1 MQCEKKTEMAE
12 AFSLEDLILSVK
24 DRSTA
29 VSGNE
34 AKRARRSGAASSS
47 DSDHLK
53 CHVGLHSDTHTHTHT
68 HTHIYIYIYHIF
80 VDIIYNYRPHRKG

>member
-1 MQCEKKTEMAE
+1 MQCKKKTEMAE

-53 CHVGLHSDTHTHTHT
+53 CHVGLHFDT
-68 HTHIYIYIYHIF
+68 HTHIYISYF
-80 VDIIYNYRPHRKG
+80 CRYNIQLQTPQERIKDRGK

>member
-1 MQCEKKTEMAE
+1 MQCKKKTEMAE

-24 DRSTA
+24 DCSTA

-47 DSDHLK
+47 DSDHRK
-53 CHVGLHSDTHTHTHT
+53 CHVGLHSD
-68 HTHIYIYIYHIF
+68 IYIYHIF

>member
-47 DSDHLK
+47 DSDHLDRK
-53 CHVGLHSDTHTHTHT
+53 STRLNSSH
-68 HTHIYIYIYHIF
+68 
-80 VDIIYNYRPHRKG
+80 RP